1 MRLRN
6 RCTPW
11 RNGSASASMR
21 PDSRRSLIS
30 GDALGHAM
38 QDDDDW
44 ADDDWADDDTP
55 TYEQVLADH
64 QAYTDLPTP
73 T

>member
-1 MRLRN
+1 
-6 RCTPW
+6 
-11 RNGSASASMR
+11 MR

-30 GDALGHAM
+30 GDALGHAL
-38 QDDDDW
+38 QD
-44 ADDDWADDDTP
+44 DDDWADDDTP